1 MWIVHAMVVELC
13 GVRCVRFVSNFRARL
28 DRERA
33 VLDLVGFVIDVSVHR
48 VGRPR
53 RQHAAPA
60 PHAASPSAR
69 HRPYI
74 YPIGRRGASEDE
86 RVIRQNDPVGS
97 AAAGAPLPLRHP
109 ADTRTTRRTTI
120 RPPRSL
126 DGGWGGLLGARIV
139 PWVVSYSTGTF
150 LRPEIVSTR
159 IGRPDRFHRSVSLA

>member
-53 RQHAAPA
+53 RHAAPA

-109 ADTRTTRRTTI
+109 ADTRTTIRTTI

-126 DGGWGGLLGARIV
+126 DGGWGGC
-139 PWVVSYSTGTF
+139 S
-150 LRPEIVSTR
+150 
-159 IGRPDRFHRSVSLA
+159 GR

>member
-53 RQHAAPA
+53 RHAAPA

-69 HRPYI
+69 HRPYM
-74 YPIGRRGASEDE
+74 YPIGRRRRGASEDE
-86 RVIRQNDPVGS
+86 RVIRRMTQL
-97 AAAGAPLPLRHP
+97 GAPPRERRSRCVTQQTREPQYELPYGRRGASTAVGGAARGDDRTM
-109 ADTRTTRRTTI
+109 ADRTRPVR
-120 RPPRSL
+120 
-126 DGGWGGLLGARIV
+126 
-139 PWVVSYSTGTF
+139 
-150 LRPEIVSTR
+150 
-159 IGRPDRFHRSVSLA
+159 

>member
-53 RQHAAPA
+53 RHAAPA

-69 HRPYI
+69 HRPYM
-74 YPIGRRGASEDE
+74 YPIGRRRRGASEDE
-86 RVIRQNDPVGS
+86 RVIRRMTQL
-97 AAAGAPLPLRHP
+97 GAPPRERRSRCVTQQTREPQDELPYGRRGASTAVGGGCSGRGSYHGLY
-109 ADTRTTRRTTI
+109 RTVRVRFYDRKLFRR
-120 RPPRSL
+120 
-126 DGGWGGLLGARIV
+126 G
-139 PWVVSYSTGTF
+139 
-150 LRPEIVSTR
+150 
-159 IGRPDRFHRSVSLA
+159 